1 MNGDEII
8 PLVLGA
14 IFFMIPIVAILTS
27 HQQKMAKI
35 MRQNADTSSNA
46 QIEQMRVE
54 MEALRQLVM
63 QQTIAIDNLSSQ
75 RGQMQPQTP
84 PVTERLQQHSNG

>member
-1 MNGDEII
+1 MQGDDII

-75 RGQMQPQTP
+75 QRAHVPAP
-84 PVTERLQQHSNG
+84 PVAERLQQQSNG